1 MRNVIAQAAGARTA
15 FNGHFVQ
22 YDGTTIDW

>member
-1 MRNVIAQAAGARTA
+1 VIAQASAARNA

-22 YDGTTIDW
+22 YDGTTIEW